1 MKGAFTGAV
10 ANRVGAA
17 AMADGGTLFLDE
29 ICDMAPDLQA
39 KLLRFVQTGLFQPVG
54 SSEPLTVD
62 VRFVCATNRDP
73 PAEIEAG
80 RFRADL
86 YYRLHVIPIH
96 LPPLRQREEDVIEIA
111 EHLLSGISRAEE
123 RSFRGFDADARA
135 HLREYSWP
143 GNVRELEN
151 VVRNVVVLN
160 DGGIATADMLPV
172 GMNADMLPVPANDPV
187 KIRTSEGTTRPL
199 HDIERDAIQAALD
212 ACDGHVPRAAA
223 LLQISPSTIYR
234 KMQGWGE
241 DSAVS

>member
-1 MKGAFTGAV
+1 
-10 ANRVGAA
+10 
-17 AMADGGTLFLDE
+17 
-29 ICDMAPDLQA
+29 
-39 KLLRFVQTGLFQPVG
+39 
-54 SSEPLTVD
+54 
-62 VRFVCATNRDP
+62 
-73 PAEIEAG
+73 
-80 RFRADL
+80 
-86 YYRLHVIPIH
+86 
-96 LPPLRQREEDVIEIA
+96 
-111 EHLLSGISRAEE
+111 AEE